1 MRLSIGARLLYP
13 WGMQSRATHA
23 TATHTTTILTADEQ
37 AAVQALMEAHGIR
50 RAHVH
55 LGVAR
60 HAMERAA
67 GGLTIQRGTAALI
80 RAALSRID
88 CATREVP

>member
-1 MRLSIGARLLYP
+1 
-13 WGMQSRATHA
+13 MQSRTTHA
-23 TATHTTTILTADEQ
+23 NATHTTTILSADEQ
-37 AAVQALMEAHGIR
+37 AAVRAIMAANGIR

-80 RAALSRID
+80 REALARIVRS
-88 CATREVP
+88 TQEVP

>member
-1 MRLSIGARLLYP
+1 
-13 WGMQSRATHA
+13 MQSRTTHA
-23 TATHTTTILTADEQ
+23 NPTHTTTILTSDEQ
-37 AAVQALMEAHGIR
+37 AAVRAMMAAHGIR

-80 RAALSRID
+80 REALAKIVPP
-88 CATREVP
+88 TREVP